1 MTSFLKK
8 SQPTTTDLTLSFVL
22 NVIDGI
28 RETPGRVLII
38 TSNHYNQL
46 DKALTRPGRIDV
58 TLEMKNASV
67 QVISDMYRHH
77 YRDRLPKQVRQQLR
91 NDVLSPAA
99 INNIRFDSKNKDD
112 FLKKLLAH
120 F

>member
-8 SQPTTTDLTLSFVL
+8 SHPLTNDLTLSFVL

-67 QVISDMYRHH
+67 QMIVDMYKH
-77 YRDRLPKQVRQQLR
+77 YFNERLSKSIHSQLR
-91 NDVLSPAA
+91 DGVISPAA
-99 INNIRFDSKNKDD
+99 INNIRFDSKSKDE
-112 FLKKLLAH
+112 FIKKLVEY

>member
-8 SQPTTTDLTLSFVL
+8 SQPATNDLTLSFVL

-67 QVISDMYRHH
+67 QVIAEMYKH
-77 YRDRLPKQVRQQLR
+77 YFNERLPKSVRSQLR
-91 NDVLSPAA
+91 DNVLSPAA
-99 INNIRFDSKNKDD
+99 INNIRFDSRNRRTV
-112 FLKKLLAH
+112 
-120 F
+120 